1 MLDLCWLK
9 HPYAAMASS
18 NKKPCGNVRLLPL
31 ATLAPHPN
39 PPCKQGRAHITTSVG
54 IHASFSA
61 IALCPG
67 FLMQGLEM
75 RRRAVE
81 RTEFVEPWAG

>member
-1 MLDLCWLK
+1 
-9 HPYAAMASS
+9 MASS

-39 PPCKQGRAHITTSVG
+39 PPCKQGREHITTSVG
-54 IHASFSA
+54 IHASFSV

-81 RTEFVEPWAG
+81 RTEFVEPWGG